1 MKNVIIKT
9 EPNIVF
15 NVKKNTFGMKINVL
29 YVLKDAVI
37 AILIKEKNI
46 VIIARQ
52 ITEKMEKYVQ
62 NVAMVAGIVISKMEL
77 VNVHHAM

>member
-9 EPNIVF
+9 EPNIVL
-15 NVKKNTFGMKINVL
+15 NVNMNTFGMKINVL

-62 NVAMVAGIVISKMEL
+62 NVAMVA
-77 VNVHHAM
+77 

>member
-1 MKNVIIKT
+1 M
-9 EPNIVF
+9 
-15 NVKKNTFGMKINVL
+15 NTFGMKINVL

>member
-1 MKNVIIKT
+1 M
-9 EPNIVF
+9 
-15 NVKKNTFGMKINVL
+15 NTFGMKINVL

-37 AILIKEKNI
+37 ANFIKEKNI

-62 NVAMVAGIVISKMEL
+62 NVAMVARIVISKMEL